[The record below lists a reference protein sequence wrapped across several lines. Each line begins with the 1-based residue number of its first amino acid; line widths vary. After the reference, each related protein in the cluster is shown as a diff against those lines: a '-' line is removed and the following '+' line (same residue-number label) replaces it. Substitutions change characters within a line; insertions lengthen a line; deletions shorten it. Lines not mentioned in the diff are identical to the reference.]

1 MKIINLAET
10 ADFLGVSKATVKN
23 WIRHKYLSPLIKNN
37 NTVFAYNEVKLLK
50 ENISKGTIA
59 RLNNR
64 ANKRESTK
72 KFVPREYSRTNSDNS
87 GIINIADYI
96 IDNSLDIY
104 PSIFILSINLLIKEK
119 LIFNKNLN
127 KLLSFNSAYY
137 KNLFLL
143 NILKDFFNQINKSS
157 FEKKYYRLMDSDI
170 PDQTDALGM
179 IYQSVKS
186 EGDKAKQG
194 SYYTPKNI
202 VDDILSEYLTGRHKV
217 LDPCCGTGQFLLNA
231 GELIKKPGLLYGFDI
246 DQAAVFISK
255 INLIIKF
262 KSLNFSPNIFQINAL
277 KDLNNSISIKN
288 LPLHY
293 DLIITNPPWGQHFD
307 KTTLNSLKSLYPNI
321 NSLESFSYFLSK
333 SIDMLNEKGTLSFI
347 LPESLL
353 NIKTHSDIRRIILDK
368 TAILKIIKL
377 GRLFTN
383 VFTGVIRIDLRKGKP
398 QDHHK
403 IKVSS
408 DSVYYIEQNR
418 FWSNPDLIFDIN
430 INDVDQRIIDKLFRK
445 KHVTLKDNADWAL
458 GIVTGDNKK
467 FIHSR
472 KQVGHEEI
480 YGGKDV
486 NKYFLSPSKRYIHF
500 VPESFQQ
507 VAGINKYRAKE
518 KLIYKFISDKLVFAY
533 DNKQRLTINSANILI
548 PKIKNYPIKAVLVLL
563 NSSLYQ
569 FVYLKKFNTIKVLR
583 GNLEQLPF
591 PILSTE
597 VSNELISLA
606 DKVLTKK
613 TDPSEPDNLI
623 MKIFKITDTEIDN
636 IKKSTRFIE
645 PSK

>member
-1 MKIINLAET
+1 MIIIDLTET

-23 WIRHKYLSPLIKNN
+23 WIRHKYLSPLIKNK
-37 NTVFAYNEVKLLK
+37 NTVFDYDEVKLLK
-50 ENISKGTIA
+50 ENISKGAIA

-72 KFVPREYSRTNSDNS
+72 KFVPREYSRTNSDNAS
-87 GIINIADYI
+87 IIKIADYI
-96 IDNSLDIY
+96 IDNSLEIY
-104 PSIFILSINLLIKEK
+104 SSIFFLSINLLIKEK

-157 FEKKYYRLMDSDI
+157 FEKKYYKLMDSDI

-202 VDDILSEYLTGRHKV
+202 VDDILSEYLTGKHKV

-246 DQAAVFISK
+246 DPAAVFISK

-353 NIKTHSDIRRIILDK
+353 NIKTHSDIRRIILGK
-368 TAILKIIKL
+368 TTILKIIKL

-383 VFTGVIRIDLRKGKP
+383 VFTGVIRIDLRKGNPK
-398 QDHHK
+398 DHLK
-403 IKVSS
+403 IKISS

-418 FWSNPDLIFDIN
+418 FWSNPDLIFDID

-472 KQVGHEEI
+472 KQVSHEEI

-486 NKYFLSPSKRYIHF
+486 NKYFLSPTKRYIHF

-548 PKIKNYPIKAVLVLL
+548 PKIKNYPIKAVLALL

-623 MKIFKITDTEIDN
+623 MKIFKITDTEIDY